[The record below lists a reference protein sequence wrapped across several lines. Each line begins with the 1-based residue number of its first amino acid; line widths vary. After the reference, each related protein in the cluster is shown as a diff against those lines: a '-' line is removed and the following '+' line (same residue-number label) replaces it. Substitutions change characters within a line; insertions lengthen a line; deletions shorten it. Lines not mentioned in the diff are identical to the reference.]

1 MVEPNPIEPSKQALP
16 ESLQKIIDFARMR
29 PGQTA
34 IVMTVFTL
42 LFYRL
47 TLLLPT
53 HSTVLVIVSTLLSI
67 PLLIALCVSLS
78 RCMRT
83 HTHLIVHLCL
93 SLIGMTP
100 QFLRVVAGLVP
111 LPALKLISPILK
123 IYYAG
128 ERSAPGLRGIIMI
141 WFATAL
147 GVLISR
153 VVKELKLLLPMGIT
167 LALMDLY
174 VVFGGG
180 LVTQATSGS
189 NPGAAKL
196 MNAMT
201 VNLPKVAPKGGAAP
215 LQLAIGFADFL
226 FIALFFACFH
236 RFKVPSTRTFL
247 MLCGLLVVYMGV
259 VAIFG
264 TPLPALVPIAAVVIG
279 MNLKRF
285 KYERQEAFAMFY
297 AGLILLGVLGFMM
310 FKSRAH

>member
-1 MVEPNPIEPSKQALP
+1 MTAL
-16 ESLQKIIDFARMR
+16 
-29 PGQTA
+29 
-34 IVMTVFTL
+34 TL

-78 RCMRT
+78 RCMNT
-83 HTHLIVHLCL
+83 KLALSVHLL
-93 SLIGMTP
+93 LAFLGMVP
-100 QFLRVVAGLVP
+100 QFLLLVGGV
-111 LPALKLISPILK
+111 LPLK
-123 IYYAG
+123 ILNILIPFLNLYAHAL
-128 ERSAPGLRGIIMI
+128 RVAPGLRGILMI

-147 GVLISR
+147 GVLISSI
-153 VVKELKLLLPMGIT
+153 VKELKILFPMGVT

-180 LVTQATSGS
+180 LVTQATSGK
-189 NPGAAKL
+189 NAPAAQL
-196 MNAMT
+196 MHAMT

-226 FIALFFACFH
+226 FIALFFACFQ

-247 MLCGLLVVYMGV
+247 VLCGLLVIYMGV

-264 TPLPALVPIAAVVIG
+264 TPLPALVPIAVVVIG

-285 KYERQEAFAMFY
+285 RYERQEAFAMLY
-297 AGLILLGVLGFMM
+297 AGLILAGVLGFMF
-310 FKSRAH
+310 FKSHSH